1 MPTSNSFVVK
11 NDCSINYT
19 FGLGLRDVDRDK
31 VLCYEFLKQLL
42 QPRPYSFYLL
52 LLMALQPLVGLG
64 LLHDFV
70 PLALVFALLSPS
82 SDFHFLQ
89 VLLYLI

>member
-1 MPTSNSFVVK
+1 
-11 NDCSINYT
+11 
-19 FGLGLRDVDRDK
+19 
-31 VLCYEFLKQLL
+31 
-42 QPRPYSFYLL
+42 
-52 LLMALQPLVGLG
+52 MALQHLVGFG

-70 PLALVFALLSPS
+70 PLALVFALLSPV